1 MDERDDSDFEREEE
15 EESTRNVLKDRF
27 RLSVIKIAEAEGFFN
42 LSQSMNLLKFERARR
57 TIWRYLS
64 KSWVVFLILPSNFQL
79 AKDLELFAQHA
90 GRKSVNMDDVI
101 LSAHRNEHLAS
112 SLRLFSS
119 ELKGKEPQPEKKRKK
134 TSKKEDKTPS
144 AALHIS

>member
-15 EESTRNVLKDRF
+15 DESTSNVLKDRF
-27 RLSVIKIAEAEGFFN
+27 LLSVIKIAEAEGKKNNMEISEQVTGCISDISF
-42 LSQSMNLLKFERARR
+42 KFSE
-57 TIWRYLS
+57 
-64 KSWVVFLILPSNFQL
+64 QL

-90 GRKSVNMDDVI
+90 GRKSVNIDDVI

-112 SLRLFSS
+112 SLRLYSS
-119 ELKGKEPQPEKKRKK
+119 ELKGKEPQSEKKRKK

-144 AALHIS
+144 GVLYIS